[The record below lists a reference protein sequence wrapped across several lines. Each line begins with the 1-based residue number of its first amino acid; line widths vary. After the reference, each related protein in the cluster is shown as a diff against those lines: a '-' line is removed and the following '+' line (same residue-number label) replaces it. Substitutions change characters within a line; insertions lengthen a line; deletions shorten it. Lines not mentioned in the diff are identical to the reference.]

1 MNLEKIP
8 TQDLQI
14 HSNRLYNYHE
24 QLQAQIQ
31 HIKSAS
37 SRVQGYD
44 VDKLVSEIEKESALI
59 AGAMQLLHNELE
71 KRMEKDL
78 GIKLNTMSI
87 FDEIS
92 AFYSIINQAKYN
104 ENGTLKI
111 DA

>member
-1 MNLEKIP
+1 MNLENI
-8 TQDLQI
+8 TTSDLQT
-14 HSNRLYNYHE
+14 HSNRLFNYHE
-24 QLQAQIQ
+24 QLNAQIQ

-37 SRVQGYD
+37 DKVKGYD
-44 VDKLVSEIEKESALI
+44 VDNLVSQIKKESAII
-59 AGAMQLLHNELE
+59 AGTMQLIHNELE

-78 GIKLNTMSI
+78 NIKLNTMSI

-92 AFYSIINQAKYN
+92 AFYSIINQARYN